1 MYKISMKKI
10 DELQIIL
17 EDLRNHLTI
26 IKGFIQISSGTKV
39 KIDHEQILMDSVS
52 KSDTLIGNAIKILE
66 SVQKTN

>member
-1 MYKISMKKI
+1 MKKI